1 MKNKRN
7 RQVRSGFSMVELM
20 AVIIILGLLA
30 AVVANN
36 VLGKVEK
43 AKVTTTRTN
52 LKTLHSAVQSFRL
65 DTGDYPTED
74 DGLFALIEAPPGYE
88 DVYPEEGY
96 LEYTE
101 LPLDAWGNEFIFE
114 LYPESGKPFV
124 IRSLG
129 PDKELDTEDDLLSTD
144 SGNRRVAR

>member
-1 MKNKRN
+1 
-7 RQVRSGFSMVELM
+7 MVELM

-65 DTGDYPTED
+65 DTGRYPTED
-74 DGLFALIEAPPGYE
+74 EGLFALIEAPMDIE
-88 DVYPEEGY
+88 TYPEEGY

-101 LPLDAWGNEFIFE
+101 LPLDAWDNEFLFE

>member
-1 MKNKRN
+1 MKNKTQR
-7 RQVRSGFSMVELM
+7 RVRAGFSMVELM
-20 AVIIILGLLA
+20 AVIIILGLLG
-30 AVVANN
+30 AVVANS

-52 LKTLHSAVQSFRL
+52 LKTLHSAVQSFRM
-65 DTGDYPTED
+65 DNHRYPTED
-74 DGLFALIEAPPGYE
+74 EGLFALIEAPM
-88 DVYPEEGY
+88 DVQNFPEESY

-101 LPLDAWGNEFIFE
+101 IPLDAWGQEFIFE

-129 PDKELDTEDDLLSTD
+129 PDGELDTDDDLLSTD
-144 SGNRRVAR
+144 SGNRSVPR